1 MGQIKMK
8 SLNLRIDK
16 LKTQTVM
23 KKQLF
28 AIGIA
33 LLVAGCARQPEY
45 ECKFTLNGETHLTFN
60 FTNVKTPQTFYFLYN
75 QSFPLDQ
82 FKKTFRV
89 ESDTTIEYTLSL
101 NHPAE
106 APCWCDSIEFIMF
119 LIQNETL
126 TVNIDLANSNVT
138 FEGFTKQI
146 CEHLT
151 NNPTILAEDFE
162 NDESYFAKI
171 DSAYADKQKS
181 LDSAYS
187 VGLLPQWFRDYQT
200 ENLSFHKVFLKQ
212 GCAYDDL
219 NKMDILRKCEPI
231 RESKYYWIDDYTNFL
246 CMFSAPRFDTLLGYG
261 VSNEVFYEY
270 VQDNI
275 NNVKSKLPED
285 ISSYFTAAR
294 LSNYLIF
301 LQKAHNQSE
310 YNEKN
315 KYLNRLIEANSS
327 LIKDTALLNYVTT
340 EQANTYNELLAK
352 KMLKKGDKAPNFYL
366 KNLDNESV
374 SLSNFADKL
383 VLLNFWNTHC
393 EGCIARTPQKN
404 ALVEKY
410 GKQGFELVNICLEDA
425 PEACQQIVKEN
436 NALGSHLICKGK
448 WAQNL
453 SDSYWITSVAHYTL
467 IDRNGLIIKN
477 RIESDSLEYYI
488 EKYISVK

>member
-1 MGQIKMK
+1 MGKIEMK
-8 SLNLRIDK
+8 SLNLRINK

-33 LLVAGCARQPEY
+33 LLVAGCARQPEC

-60 FTNVKTPQTFYFLYN
+60 FTNVDKPESFMLGYFQTFPYDAQHKMF
-75 QSFPLDQ
+75 S
-82 FKKTFRV
+82 V
-89 ESDTTIEYTLSL
+89 ECDTTFEFTLSL

-106 APCWCDSIEFIMF
+106 AQCYCDNIEFNMF
-119 LIQNETL
+119 LVQNEPL
-126 TVNIDLANSNVT
+126 TVNVDLANSDLT
-138 FEGFTKQI
+138 FEGFTEQI
-146 CEHLT
+146 CYYLT
-151 NNPTILAEDFE
+151 NHPTALFEDFE
-162 NDESYFAKI
+162 NDESCFAKI
-171 DSAYADKQKS
+171 DSRYADKQKS
-181 LDSAYS
+181 LDSAYTA
-187 VGLLPQWFRDYQT
+187 GLLPKWFRDYQT
-200 ENLSFHKVFLKQ
+200 ENLSYHKVFFKQ
-212 GCAYDDL
+212 GYATGDL
-219 NKMDILRKCEPI
+219 NKMNILRKNEPI
-231 RESKYYWIDDYTNFL
+231 RESKYYWTDSYINFL
-246 CMFSAPRFDTLLGYG
+246 CMFSAPRFDTLLGRNA
-261 VSNEVFYEY
+261 SNEVFYEY

-275 NNVKSKLPED
+275 NTVKSKLPED
-285 ISSYFTAAR
+285 ISSYFTASR

-327 LIKDTALLNYVTT
+327 LIKDTALLNYITT
-340 EQANTYNELLAK
+340 EQANIYNELLSK

-366 KNLDNESV
+366 KNLENESV

-477 RIESDSLEYYI
+477 RIEPDSIVYYI

>member
-1 MGQIKMK
+1 MK
-8 SLNLRIDK
+8 RQLLLIA
-16 LKTQTVM
+16 TA
-23 KKQLF
+23 LF
-28 AIGIA
+28 A
-33 LLVAGCARQPEY
+33 VGCTQKSDY
-45 ECKFTLNGETHLTFN
+45 ECRFTLNGETHLTLN
-60 FTNVKTPQTFYFLYN
+60 FTNVNTPKTFNFFYN

-82 FKKTFRV
+82 HKYTFRV
-89 ESDTTIEYTLSL
+89 ESDTTFEYTLPL

-106 APCWCDSIEFIMF
+106 AICYCDNIEFNMF
-119 LIQNETL
+119 LVQNEPL
-126 TVNIDLANSNVT
+126 TANVDLANSDIT

-146 CEHLT
+146 CYYLS
-151 NNPTILAEDFE
+151 NNPTWLYEDFE
-162 NDESYFAKI
+162 NDESCFTKI
-171 DSAYADKQKS
+171 DSRYADKQKS
-181 LDSAYS
+181 LDSAYTA
-187 VGLLPQWFRDYQT
+187 GLIPKWFRDFQT
-200 ENLSFHKVFLKQ
+200 DNLSFYKVFFKQ
-212 GCAYDDL
+212 GYANEDL
-219 NKMDILRKCEPI
+219 NKMGILRKNEPI
-231 RESKYYWIDDYTNFL
+231 RESQYYWAGDYINFL
-246 CMFSAPRFDTLLGYG
+246 CMFSAPRFDTLLGQN
-261 VSNEVFYEY
+261 VNNEVFYEY

-275 NNVKSKLPED
+275 NTVKSNLSEE
-285 ISSYFTAAR
+285 ITSYFTASR

-425 PEACQQIVKEN
+425 PEACQQIVKDN

-453 SDSYWITSVAHYTL
+453 HDSYWITGVAHYTL

-477 RIESDSLEYYI
+477 RIESDSIEYYI
-488 EKYISVK
+488 KKYISVK